1 MKTLCALILLAAL
14 IGLGG
19 CGETKRGKTD
29 THSIAGDAIPLAA
42 TPQDVARDSYKSNG
56 GGGGG
61 AGSASVSR
69 PRQLQE
75 QQQGR
80 IIRVSE
86 QDLAKGESSY
96 TDRKIIRNAELNL
109 QTSDPAAGQQR
120 IESIA
125 ESLGGFVVDTDV
137 KHSNATTQSP
147 LDTTIT
153 VTLRVPSVRFAQ
165 ALEAIRGVGNRV
177 IDEKESGQDVTEEYI
192 DLESRIRT
200 EKALEEQFL
209 LIMKHARSVS
219 EALEVQKEISVV
231 RGEIEK
237 LEGRRRYLENK
248 SSLSTIKVVLQTA
261 PPVITATQAG
271 FSDNLKQAMGDSV
284 DIGAA
289 IVNGAIRVIGVMI
302 PITILILLP
311 VAVLLRYLWRRLP
324 INKTPPPVAQA
335 E

>member
-1 MKTLCALILLAAL
+1 V
-14 IGLGG
+14 GQV
-19 CGETKRGKTD
+19 
-29 THSIAGDAIPLAA
+29 SSYSSGD
-42 TPQDVARDSYKSNG
+42 
-56 GGGGG
+56 
-61 AGSASVSR
+61 SASVGNAGFSERSR
-69 PRQLQE
+69 SSAQGQD
-75 QQQGR
+75 GR
-80 IIRVSE
+80 IIRISDQE
-86 QDLAKGESSY
+86 LAKGDASY

-109 QTSDPAAGQQR
+109 QTPDPAAGQQR

-125 ESLGGFVVDTDV
+125 ESLGGFLVDTDV
-137 KHSNATTQSP
+137 KHSSAPSQSTP
-147 LDTTIT
+147 DTIIT
-153 VTLRVPSVRFAQ
+153 VTLRVPSIRFAP

-200 EKALEEQFL
+200 EKALEDQFL
-209 LIMKHARSVS
+209 QIMKQARSVS

-248 SSLSTIKVVLQTA
+248 SALSTIKVVLQTS

-271 FSDNLKQAMGDSV
+271 FSDNLKLAVGDAV
-284 DIGAA
+284 DIAA
-289 IVNGAIRVIGVMI
+289 TIVNGAIRVVGVMI

-311 VAVLLRYLWRRLP
+311 GGLLLRFFWRRFAV
-324 INKTPPPVAQA
+324 NKTPPPLAQP